1 MYKNLREDYSSTKNK
16 KSGAFTRLNLFYTFE
31 ALIKFSY
38 NFLHCKSCQQI
49 HRFMHRLYIFMSFSQ
64 KVCLPCCLDK
74 KKFSEE
80 KINTIDFIA
89 QVHRS

>member
-1 MYKNLREDYSSTKNK
+1 MYKNLCEDYSSTKNK
-16 KSGAFTRLNLFYTFE
+16 NSLGSQKL
-31 ALIKFSY
+31 KFSY
-38 NFLHCKSCQQI
+38 NFLHGKSCQQT
-49 HRFMHRLYIFMSFSQ
+49 HSFMNRLYIFMSFSQ